1 VGVRRDHGDSL
12 RAIADFHMR
21 GVLSP
26 EAWIAVPMLQYCV
39 PKTLVF
45 ATSFEGRENMRYS

>member
-1 VGVRRDHGDSL
+1 
-12 RAIADFHMR
+12 MR